1 MTLPESSNVWPVE
14 TVITSTTVP
23 AAKDSPSTACLLNLM
38 EAVLALAAFFAVLFS
53 TRMLPSATSST
64 WSMTMLPAAARTD
77 IEPTSTMAEA
87 MLALSEAWVSELA
100 AWESG
105 ATVMAPSKML
115 AATYFMVIFI
125 LSLYF
130 GVVQQGLAQFVRDEG
145 DGLAGHDQHVA
156 GGQRHHIDHGTGGQ
170 RQALGCLCAQLD
182 GGATGIGRAFQHD
195 HDAFSHGFHAGDD
208 DLARRHQHRQR
219 TANHYG

>member
-1 MTLPESSNVWPVE
+1 MTLPDSISVCPVE
-14 TVITSTTVP
+14 TAITSTAVP
-23 AAKDSPSTACLLNLM
+23 AASDTPCKACLLNLI
-38 EAVLALAAFFAVLFS
+38 EAVVAPDAFFS

-64 WSMTMLPAAARTD
+64 RSTTMSPAAARTD
-77 IEPTSTMAEA
+77 IEPTSTMAET

-105 ATVMAPSKML
+105 ATVMAHSKTL

-182 GGATGIGRAFQHD
+182 GGAARFRRAFQHD
-195 HDAFSHGFHAGDD
+195 DDAFAHSFHAGNDH
-208 DLARRHQHRQR
+208 LARRHQHRQR
-219 TANHYG
+219 TANHHG

>member
-1 MTLPESSNVWPVE
+1 MTLPDSTSVWPVE
-14 TVITSTTVP
+14 TVITSTAVP
-23 AAKDSPSTACLLNLM
+23 AASDNPCTACLLNLI
-38 EAVLALAAFFAVLFS
+38 EAVVAPDAFFS

-64 WSMTMLPAAARTD
+64 RSMTMLPAAARTD

-115 AATYFMVIFI
+115 ATRCFMVIFI

-145 DGLAGHDQHVA
+145 DGLARHHQHMA
-156 GGQRHHIDHGTGGQ
+156 GGKRHNIDHGTGGQ
-170 RQALGCLCAQLD
+170 RQTLGCLCAHLY